1 MKIWYLRKKISF
13 NYFFNINLVN
23 KCKEYEKNGNAF
35 FCETCHKNICQNC
48 FQICYEKNHTLK
60 NLKEE
65 KIIYEK
71 QKELIKSLLI
81 EYSTKFHKKENNS
94 KEKNREKFV
103 NIDIIKKIIQKDY
116 LNHFQNIIK
125 KLRLGQV

>member
-1 MKIWYLRKKISF
+1 MKKKISF

-23 KCKEYEKNGNAF
+23 KCKEYGKNDNVF
-35 FCETCHKNICQNC
+35 FCKICHKNICQNC
-48 FQICYEKNHTLK
+48 FQICDKKNYTLK

-71 QKELIKSLLI
+71 QKELIKRILI

>member
-1 MKIWYLRKKISF
+1 MPKLFS
-13 NYFFNINLVN
+13 NLLW
-23 KCKEYEKNGNAF
+23 
-35 FCETCHKNICQNC
+35 
-48 FQICYEKNHTLK
+48 KNHTLK

-71 QKELIKSLLI
+71 QKELIMRILS